1 MRFNSAFVLSTSVL
15 AISVGLASPA
25 FAQASDPLPV
35 CAAGQTANCT
45 PVDAPVEAPVAAP
58 AEAAAPAETGGDI
71 VVTGSRIRSPSLSA
85 PVPVTTVSVAELTN
99 TGDVSLGDALNDL
112 PSLRSTF
119 SQGNSTRFI
128 GTAGLSLLD
137 LRGLGTSRTLV
148 LVNGK
153 RHITSS
159 PGDYQVDTNTIP
171 VDLLERV
178 DIVTGGSSAV
188 YGSDAVAGVVNF
200 ILKRDFEG
208 LSLKGQSGISSRGD
222 RGSYF
227 LSATYGKNF
236 SEGRGNV
243 AVSAEYAKSQP
254 LYFSDRDS
262 LTGAFSGRCQFNAVQ
277 NTGPFPGSGE
287 GGVGRNNNDGISDTA
302 FFCGVRNGSIYDG
315 GTVGRT
321 GLGSFLR
328 FAPNGNL
335 IDEPSTTNFEA
346 AGSSNVIGGTGSTL
360 RNTGQL
366 AAGLDRYAI
375 NLLAH
380 FDVADAFRPFVEAKY
395 VRVNALQEGQ
405 PSFFQGSVPG
415 FFGGG
420 SNLSCNNAFLNA
432 QARNALTIN
441 GTTVGSPLAACAA
454 RTAAITAAPGRPAV
468 ASRFILDANGNRVF
482 DPTRTFTISRFN
494 TDFGGRGEEHERNTY
509 RIVGGVEGTFNG
521 DWSYELSAN
530 YGRLE
535 TKLRSTNNLRL
546 FDLEGNDDGFLLA
559 LDAQRNAAGQIV
571 CAVNNDANPANDRP
585 DCVPINVFGDG
596 APSAEALAFVNTDAR
611 RKEKATEFVAL
622 GSVTG
627 DLSQVF
633 ELPGG
638 PISFALGAE
647 YRAEKASS
655 SFDELTASGGTFLNA
670 IQPFTPPKFTV
681 KEAFGEVSIPLLKDF
696 TLAKELTLS
705 GAARV
710 SDYNTS
716 VGTVWAYNLQGIWA
730 PIRDLRLRAAYATSV
745 RAPTQDDL
753 FSPFS
758 QNFAQI
764 ADPCDIAS
772 IGAGN
777 RRANCLAAGVPAVF
791 NAALVAAC
799 ANSSVPGDQRE
810 LGDPFINCSARTS
823 STGFVSG
830 GNPTLTEE
838 RGKSL
843 TLGAVFQPRLIPGLS
858 VTVDYYK
865 IKVNQLISALGAQ
878 QIINLCFD
886 SDSGI
891 NNPFCATVNRDPATG
906 LFVEPAVISG
916 GVNFAAQ
923 KTKGIDIDVAYRR
936 TFANGH
942 KLALRGIGTRVLR
955 IDNFTDPTNPQV
967 PNRQLKEL
975 GDPEFAA
982 NFNAN
987 YDFGVIDLTYNLRFL
1002 GKQTIG
1008 AFETQ
1013 NRFIGLCPPSGSTGL
1028 SGGTCVPGELT
1039 RRDPLNLD
1047 AFPQKNYPQVYYHS
1061 ARINFEIPGARK
1073 YNFYVGADNIFDKK
1087 PPLGLLGTAGGDPY
1101 DTYGRFL
1108 YAGATI
1114 RL

>member
-1 MRFNSAFVLSTSVL
+1 MRFNLNLVLSTSAVAL
-15 AISVGLASPA
+15 SVGLANPA
-25 FAQASDPLPV
+25 FAQAVELPV
-35 CAAGQTANCT
+35 CAGGQTENCT
-45 PVDAPVEAPVAAP
+45 PVDATPQEA
-58 AEAAAPAETGGDI
+58 AEVAAAPAPASTGGDI

-85 PVPVTTVSVAELTN
+85 PVPITTVSVAELTN

-137 LRGLGTSRTLV
+137 LRGLGTERTLV

-178 DIVTGGSSAV
+178 DVVTGGSSAV

-208 LSLKGQSGISSRGD
+208 ISLKGQSGISSRGD

-227 LSATYGKNF
+227 VSGTYGKNF
-236 SEGRGNV
+236 ADGRGNV
-243 AVSAEYAKSQP
+243 AVSGEYAKSNA
-254 LYFSDRDS
+254 LYFTDRDS
-262 LTGAFSGRCQFNAVQ
+262 LTGAFSGRCQFQTVEP
-277 NTGPFPGSGE
+277 TGGE
-287 GGVGRNNNDGISDTA
+287 PNGTDGIIDTA
-302 FFCGVRNGSIYDG
+302 FFCGVRNGAISDG

-321 GLGSFLR
+321 GPGTYLR
-328 FAPNGNL
+328 FAPNGDL
-335 IDEPSTTNFEA
+335 INETAGQNFEVG
-346 AGSSNVIGGTGSTL
+346 GSGNIIGGTGSTL

-380 FDVADAFRPFVEAKY
+380 FDVVDAFRPFVEAKY
-395 VRVNALQEGQ
+395 VRINANQEGQ
-405 PSFFQGSVPG
+405 PSFFQGSIPG

-420 SNLSCNNAFLNA
+420 SNLSCNNPFLNA
-432 QARNALTIN
+432 QA
-441 GTTVGSPLAACAA
+441 LAAL
-454 RTAAITAAPGRPAV
+454 R
-468 ASRFILDANGNRVF
+468 ANGRCANVA
-482 DPTRTFTISRFN
+482 TGTFTISRFN
-494 TDFGGRGEEHERNTY
+494 VDFGGRGEEHVRETY
-509 RIVGGVEGTFNG
+509 RVVGGVEGTFNG
-521 DWSYELSAN
+521 DWNYELSAN
-530 YGRLE
+530 YGRLD
-535 TKLRSTNNLRL
+535 TKLKSLNNLRL
-546 FDLEGNDDGFLLA
+546 FDLDGNDDGFLLA
-559 LDAQRNAAGQIV
+559 LNAQRNAAGQIV
-571 CAVNNDANPANDRP
+571 CAVNADAITTNDRP
-585 DCVPINVFGDG
+585 DCVPINVFGNG
-596 APSAEALAFVNTDAR
+596 APSAAALAFVNTDAR
-611 RKEKATEFVAL
+611 RVEKATEFVAL

-638 PISFALGAE
+638 PIAFALGAE

-670 IQPFTPPKFTV
+670 IQPFTPPKLTV
-681 KEAFGEVSIPLLKDF
+681 KEAFGEISIPLLKDF
-696 TLAKELTLS
+696 TLAKELTIS

-710 SDYNTS
+710 SDYNTA

-730 PIRDLRLRAAYATSV
+730 PVSDIRFRAAYATSV
-745 RAPTQDDL
+745 RAPTQSDL

-758 QNFAQI
+758 QNFAQLT
-764 ADPCDIAS
+764 DPCDSINIS
-772 IGAGN
+772 IGSRA
-777 RRANCLAAGVPAVF
+777 ANCAAAGVPATV
-791 NAALVAAC
+791 NAALAAAC
-799 ANSSVPGDQRE
+799 ANTAVPGVVV
-810 LGDPFINCSARTS
+810 GSPFVNCTARTS

-843 TLGAVFQPRLIPGLS
+843 TLGAVFQPRMLPGLS

-865 IKVNQLISALGAQ
+865 IKVNSLISALGAQ
-878 QIINLCFD
+878 QIINLCYG

-923 KTKGIDIDVAYRR
+923 KTKGVDIDVAYRR
-936 TFANGH
+936 TLANGDRFSF
-942 KLALRGIGTRVLR
+942 RGIATRVIR
-955 IDNFTDPTNPQV
+955 IDNFTDPTNAQV
-967 PNRQLKEL
+967 PDRQLSEL
-975 GDPEFAA
+975 GDPKWAA
-982 NFNAN
+982 NFNAG
-987 YDFGVIDLTYNLRFL
+987 YDFGVIDLSYSLRFL

-1008 AFETQ
+1008 AYETQ
-1013 NRFIGLCPPSGSTGL
+1013 HRFTGLCPASGSTGL
-1028 SGGTCVPGELT
+1028 SGGTCTPGQLT

-1047 AFPQKNYPQVYYHS
+1047 AFPQINYPKVFYHG
-1061 ARINFEIPGARK
+1061 ARINFEIPGPNK
-1073 YNFYVGADNIFDKK
+1073 FNFYVGVDNMFDKK

-1101 DTYGRFL
+1101 DSFGRFL

-1114 RL
+1114 KM